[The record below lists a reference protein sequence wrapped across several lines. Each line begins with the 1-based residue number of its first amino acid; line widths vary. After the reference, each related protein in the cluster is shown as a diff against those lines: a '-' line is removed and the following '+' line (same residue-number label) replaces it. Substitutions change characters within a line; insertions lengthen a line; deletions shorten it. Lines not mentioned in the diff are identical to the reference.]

1 APAGNRK
8 SIGMSRKWRDPRT
21 EGRRIRAAGLDT
33 RKYPP
38 SVRQRMATPR
48 PKRVKKTEVHQIPGR
63 NQTDNRSHPK
73 AARWIARLDS
83 TDRRRSEERRVGK
96 EGRSRGAR
104 QE

>member
-1 APAGNRK
+1 
-8 SIGMSRKWRDPRT
+8 MSRKWRDPRT

-83 TDRRRSEERRVGK
+83 TGRRGRPVGAADEKQKMGRATCMERG
-96 EGRSRGAR
+96 GA
-104 QE
+104 